1 MTNADRIKSMN
12 TEQLADFLKNYHM
25 EDICILYC
33 DKSDD
38 CTDYSDSCVD
48 VVLSWLETEYRG

>member
-33 DKSDD
+33 DKSDG

-48 VVLSWLETEYRG
+48 VVLSWLETEYNG